1 MIYCHWLKIL
11 EKEWMLYNNKLV
23 NKESNFKWKL
33 WKVVEEFKIIIKSI
47 NKEISVIVIE
57 ISWEFKNIKIITI
70 LVINHKI
77 W

>member
-57 ISWEFKNIKIITI
+57 IS
-70 LVINHKI
+70 
-77 W
+77 